1 MSNKPR
7 FHKGNDGWGRGSY
20 SIPATALVGASD
32 CGTWPDSPAPSHE
45 VAKELRRF
53 AKEVLRPAKCPY
65 RTRYTRSGNIF
76 MVKRWVTVPANRW
89 PELIPAA
96 LKWVADNKA
105 STRYIHDADLTDASV
120 CAP

>member
-1 MSNKPR
+1 MKPKSR
-7 FHKGNDGWGRGSY
+7 LHRGSDYYGRGNY

-45 VAKELRRF
+45 VSKELRRF

-65 RTRYTRSGNIF
+65 RTRYTRSGNVF
-76 MVKRWVTVPANRW
+76 MVKRWITVPANRW

-96 LKWVADNKA
+96 LKWVADNQ
-105 STRYIHDADLTDASV
+105 STTRYAHDADLNEIPV
-120 CAP
+120 CAV